1 MAKMDEMLNY
11 YGELD
16 EILRLF
22 DKNHDTE
29 TFKRF
34 HQRWA
39 QSMWL
44 PPLPSSDEVLEIAL
58 HKIICSRVTLSD
70 IAPAHQT
77 WLAGHGLYPE
87 ILLCA

>member
-1 MAKMDEMLNY
+1 MDEMLNY

-16 EILRLF
+16 ESLRLF
-22 DKNHDTE
+22 DKNRDME

-39 QSMWL
+39 KSMWL
-44 PPLPSSDEVLEIAL
+44 PQLPSPDEVLEIAL

-70 IAPAHQT
+70 IAPAHQA
-77 WLAGHGLYPE
+77 WLASHGLCPE
-87 ILLCA
+87 MPLCV